1 MSDDQT
7 VFLVDDEADVRASL
21 SMLIRSIGLKTEIY
35 DSPKAYLEAYDPERR
50 GCLVLDMRMPGMSG
64 LHLQEKLASMGL
76 HPPIIMISGHG
87 EIPNAVQAMQR
98 GAVDFLQ
105 KPVSDQLLLDRIQQA
120 LQMDLDNRK
129 NHDITT
135 AAQARYDRLTRR
147 ERQVL
152 NGVIA
157 GKLNKTIA
165 AELDVST
172 RTIEIH
178 RANLMEKMQAKS
190 LSALVQMVANVE
202 ELSE

>member
-1 MSDDQT
+1 MSDEET

-21 SMLIRSIGLKTEIY
+21 SMLIRSIGLKTETY
-35 DSPKAYLEAYDPERR
+35 DSPMAYLESYDPERR

-64 LHLQEKLASMGL
+64 LQLQEKLAEKGV
-76 HPPIIMISGHG
+76 HPPIIMISAHG
-87 EIPNAVQAMQR
+87 EIPNAVQAVQR

-120 LQMDLDNRK
+120 LQMDSENRK
-129 NHDITT
+129 KNDICS
-135 AAQARYDRLTRR
+135 AAQERFDRLTRR

-152 NGVIA
+152 RGVID

-165 AELDVST
+165 GELNVST

-190 LSALVQMVANVE
+190 LSALVQMVANIE
-202 ELSE
+202 DLTE

>member
-1 MSDDQT
+1 MSIDQT

-21 SMLIRSIGLKTEIY
+21 SMLIRSIGLEVEAF
-35 DSPKAYLEAYDPERR
+35 DSPQAYLEAYEPERS

-64 LHLQEKLASMGL
+64 LQLQEKLANMGL
-76 HPPIIMISGHG
+76 HPPIVMISGHG
-87 EIPNAVQAMQR
+87 EIPNAVQAVQR

-120 LQMDLDNRK
+120 LQLDVKNRK
-129 NHDITT
+129 NHDIST
-135 AAQARYDRLTRR
+135 AAQSRYDRLTHR

-152 NGVIA
+152 TGVIA

-190 LSALVQMVANVE
+190 LSALMQIVANVE
-202 ELSE
+202 ELNE